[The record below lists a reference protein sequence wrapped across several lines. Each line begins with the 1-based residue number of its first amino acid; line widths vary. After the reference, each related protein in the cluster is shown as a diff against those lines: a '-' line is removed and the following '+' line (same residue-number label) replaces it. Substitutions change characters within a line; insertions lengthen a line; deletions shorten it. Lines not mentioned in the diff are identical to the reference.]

1 MEEYKDIR
9 QRQGE
14 GYRRYFYDEKIAIM
28 IWFDNENGN
37 ITGFQ
42 IAYDKRNNEKVLTYK
57 EDEERKIRSHRFV
70 SGTIPYEHGSNMTSI
85 LKGDAGNVSK
95 ENLDDFTK
103 RIRSIDIPNIHYIIN
118 GINSF
123 KEKDI

>member
-103 RIRSIDIPNIHYIIN
+103 RIRNIDIPNIYYIIN